1 MITSSQ
7 RIVWIDWM
15 KTIAMYS
22 IVAGHCGVPGNKYI
36 YAFSVPC
43 FFILSGFL
51 SKREND
57 VLLFWKKLFWNLF
70 APMSIFF
77 LINTMFQFAAKILNG
92 SFELKFLYQAPLLAA
107 IGMHGQNYAA
117 GGLMVMW
124 FVYTLI
130 MCKILLQYIPASNQK
145 VTLVVL
151 SCVFLIIAKLLD
163 LKGIVLYN
171 SIVDTLLAMPFFT
184 VGYLIKPYKDNL
196 SSISIK
202 WLPFLLIIG
211 VIGVLLSGRY
221 NDIVMLY
228 RCSYGSNMILCI
240 VGALCGTVG
249 IYSISRMLERYLT
262 GFASVMGAGTL
273 VILGFHTIIIMILN
287 RLIAIQGIWLYAESL
302 LIFVAFYPVIE
313 FTKKHVSVLYGK
325 LRMPGDIS
333 HHAS

>member
-1 MITSSQ
+1 MVTRTQ
-7 RIVWIDWM
+7 RLVWIDWM
-15 KTIAMYS
+15 KTLAMYS
-22 IVAGHCGVPGNKYI
+22 IVAGHCGVPGNKYL

-70 APMSIFF
+70 VPMSIFF
-77 LINTMFQFAAKILNG
+77 FINIVFHFAAQILNG

-124 FVYTLI
+124 FLYTLI
-130 MCKILLQYIPASNQK
+130 LCKILLQYIPAQKHK
-145 VTLVVL
+145 VTLVVI
-151 SCVFLIIAKLLD
+151 SCVFLIVAKLLYW
-163 LKGIVLYN
+163 KGIVLYN
-171 SIVDTLLAMPFFT
+171 SIINVLLAMPFFT
-184 VGYLIKPYKDNL
+184 IGYLIKPLKEIL
-196 SSISIK
+196 SSISFK
-202 WLPFLLIIG
+202 WLLISLILG
-211 VIGVLLSGRY
+211 IIGVLLSGRY

-249 IYSISRMLERYLT
+249 IYSISRMLERFLP
-262 GFASVMGAGTL
+262 GFAGVMGAGTL

-287 RLIAIQGIWLYAESL
+287 RLIAVQGIWLYVESI
-302 LIFVAFYPVIE
+302 LIFVAFYPIIE
-313 FTKKHVSVLYGK
+313 FTKKHFGLIYGK
-325 LRMPGDIS
+325 LRISNDITL
-333 HHAS
+333 HTC